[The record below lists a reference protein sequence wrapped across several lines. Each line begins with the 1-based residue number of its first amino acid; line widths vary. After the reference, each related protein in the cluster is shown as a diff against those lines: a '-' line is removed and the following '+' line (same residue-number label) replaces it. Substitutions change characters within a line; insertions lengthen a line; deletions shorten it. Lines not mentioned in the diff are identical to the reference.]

1 MSEDY
6 YATLRGGQDIYIPS
20 WSAKIQYKN
29 MMQACKY
36 LGEANV
42 VAISTLDIPAAVVA
56 MMGSDDPDNTTDLVL
71 HFIQQARIDGEKID
85 NSKYEEL
92 GMTLIA
98 ELFTHVIHSQYAD
111 FFASG
116 LAKEPSQSS

>member
-42 VAISTLDIPAAVVA
+42 VAISTLDIPATVVA

-98 ELFTHVIHSQYAD
+98 ELFTHVIRSQYAD